1 MGRPPKFTKEQ
12 KEYLFNKSEG
22 KLTVLNKV
30 STRNLA
36 LGFKKAFQTSISKST
51 VNNILYEKF
60 GKSYKGVNSILLTED
75 HNKQRFSFQM
85 K

>member
-12 KEYLFNKSEG
+12 KEYLYKKSEG

-36 LGFKKAFQTSISKST
+36 EDFQKEFHTSISKSS
-51 VNNILYEKF
+51 VNNILYEK
-60 GKSYKGVNSILLTED
+60 
-75 HNKQRFSFQM
+75 
-85 K
+85 